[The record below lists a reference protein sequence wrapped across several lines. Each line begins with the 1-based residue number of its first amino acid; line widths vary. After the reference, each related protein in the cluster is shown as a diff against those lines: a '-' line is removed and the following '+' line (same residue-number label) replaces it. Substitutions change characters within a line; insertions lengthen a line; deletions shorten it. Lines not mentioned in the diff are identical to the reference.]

1 MTKVKTSVSHR
12 NKRMVSLLAVFTTII
27 STFDIGNVTRVDA
40 VTSNEE
46 VSEDEYQITVPT
58 EEKDYVVMTTQS
70 IDDGV
75 TDEIVSGE
83 DNFVYVSDS
92 DTLDCHPNDVIE
104 ENIIFEA
111 NTIDNTWLS
120 KEDADIIMENCNTDW
135 NYDMIR
141 ACDTEESSSEKDNSS
156 ESEITTNKAPVKIA
170 ILDSGVDF
178 VTSSANIKE
187 AVNLV
192 EDEQDLENMLND
204 MTGHG
209 SAVASIISTIDP
221 TAEIYS
227 VRVLDENNRST
238 LSRVVAGIYW
248 CIDKGIDIIN
258 MSFGTYSQSSILE
271 KAINDASEHGILLVS
286 SAGNNASRGV
296 EYPAKFDGVVAVG
309 SVGLDGTLSDEYAHG
324 EEVDLLA
331 PGENV
336 FVESML
342 GMYTSVSGTSIAA
355 PHVAAAASLLWKEDK
370 QKSGEFIRELLV
382 DTANMSESDDGEAG
396 VVDVEYAQ
404 KTYDS
409 FQEKNSCDIPVN
421 NNDIIT
427 YEDGEVS
434 ANWGNN
440 DDNISQHELMMKYGI
455 EKNVNS
461 LTKYE
466 ITALKKGAVYPDR
479 GNLSHRYCHGRR
491 GSNWI
496 ASYIYLTAL
505 AQRLRNS
512 TTSLVYPTGN
522 EVFQSGKFTSIISI
536 IKSDITFDKVFFSES
551 GDSKVKDNAFDDWH
565 KNKSTSKMI
574 DWSNNRILG
583 ECGYSSFSSSNNR
596 VEIAMLKSLF
606 VYGLALHDLTDT
618 FAHAAYMDDTDDPSK
633 IVKIIHHEGDDDDD
647 DDDKKI
653 KSKPGADS
661 PDVAPWRFKDAKFA
675 SIDVVSRALKGQK
688 GEIVDFAPHELDKK
702 RGYYLHRILEK
713 AYAIDGVKHDK
724 YFKKID
730 FKSFT

>member
-355 PHVAAAASLLWKEDK
+355 PHVAAAKINRSQEN
-370 QKSGEFIRELLV
+370 SF
-382 DTANMSESDDGEAG
+382 AN
-396 VVDVEYAQ
+396 Y
-404 KTYDS
+404 
-409 FQEKNSCDIPVN
+409 
-421 NNDIIT
+421 
-427 YEDGEVS
+427 
-434 ANWGNN
+434 
-440 DDNISQHELMMKYGI
+440 
-455 EKNVNS
+455 
-461 LTKYE
+461 
-466 ITALKKGAVYPDR
+466 
-479 GNLSHRYCHGRR
+479 
-491 GSNWI
+491 
-496 ASYIYLTAL
+496 
-505 AQRLRNS
+505 
-512 TTSLVYPTGN
+512 
-522 EVFQSGKFTSIISI
+522 
-536 IKSDITFDKVFFSES
+536 
-551 GDSKVKDNAFDDWH
+551 
-565 KNKSTSKMI
+565 
-574 DWSNNRILG
+574 
-583 ECGYSSFSSSNNR
+583 
-596 VEIAMLKSLF
+596 
-606 VYGLALHDLTDT
+606 
-618 FAHAAYMDDTDDPSK
+618 
-633 IVKIIHHEGDDDDD
+633 
-647 DDDKKI
+647 
-653 KSKPGADS
+653 
-661 PDVAPWRFKDAKFA
+661 
-675 SIDVVSRALKGQK
+675 
-688 GEIVDFAPHELDKK
+688 
-702 RGYYLHRILEK
+702 
-713 AYAIDGVKHDK
+713 
-724 YFKKID
+724 
-730 FKSFT
+730 